1 MRTYPSGNLTR
12 EKIIFNYR
20 LSRARRRVKNA
31 FGILAFRLCC
41 FHRPLML
48 TTKHVAAVV
57 LHNFLRREVGS
68 QYTEITSEIQSC
80 NNQATQ
86 LTSMRRVG
94 RSYSSTASNVR
105 EAFPVVV
112 VVVYPTPS
120 EGWGHG
126 GRPWSPRSRETP
138 QGLDQRS

>member
-1 MRTYPSGNLTR
+1 MRPYNSGNLTR
-12 EKIIFNYR
+12 EKISFNYR

-31 FGILAFRLCC
+31 FGILAFRFRC

-48 TTKHVAAVV
+48 TAKHVAAVV

-68 QYTEITSEIQSC
+68 QYTEIASEIQSC

-94 RSYSSTASNVR
+94 RSYNSTASNVR
-105 EAFPVVV
+105 EAFPR
-112 VVVYPTPS
+112 YFC
-120 EGWGHG
+120 
-126 GRPWSPRSRETP
+126 SPKGSISWQDNLT
-138 QGLDQRS
+138 QRVD

>member
-1 MRTYPSGNLTR
+1 M
-12 EKIIFNYR
+12 
-20 LSRARRRVKNA
+20 KNA

-112 VVVYPTPS
+112 VYPTPS